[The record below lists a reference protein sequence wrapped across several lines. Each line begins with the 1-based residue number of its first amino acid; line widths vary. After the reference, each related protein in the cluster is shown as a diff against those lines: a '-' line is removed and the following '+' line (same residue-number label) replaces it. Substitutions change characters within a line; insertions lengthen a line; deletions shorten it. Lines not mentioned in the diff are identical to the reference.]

1 MTELTVATIN
11 LRNNANRWLQR
22 RQLLVA
28 QVVDA
33 APDLVSLQE
42 ISLPINQGPWLCSQ
56 INWRISGSAKR
67 PYQLIQRRKR
77 HLVNGYFE
85 GIGILTR
92 LPVVYHDLISLGY
105 GGRLAVRANV
115 QVSSRQIVDFVAVHL
130 HHVSYE
136 REARTEQVMKLVG
149 WLNGHRRIHHQI
161 VAGDFN
167 ETPDGPA
174 ISYMKQS
181 YRSAYFERH
190 GHEPYGI
197 GRAVWTTS
205 SSRRQWVLCNL
216 LPCSAT
222 SRIPMMTPCTRQIT
236 SVCCP
241 QWRSEMA
248 SSAGA
253 GFPVGVSLVRICVRW
268 RV

>member
-22 RQLLVA
+22 RQLLVG
-28 QVVDA
+28 QLVDA
-33 APDLVSLQE
+33 APDLISLQE
-42 ISLPINQGPWLCSQ
+42 ISFPINQGPWLCSQ
-56 INWRISGSAKR
+56 INWRISGSSKH

-77 HLVNGYFE
+77 HLINGYFE

-115 QVSSRQIVDFVAVHL
+115 QLSSRQIVDFVAVHL

-136 REARTEQVMKLVG
+136 REARTEQVMKLIG
-149 WLNGHRRIHHQI
+149 WLNSHRRIPHQI
-161 VAGDFN
+161 IAGDFN

-174 ISYMKQS
+174 VSYMKQS

-190 GHEPYGI
+190 GHEP
-197 GRAVWTTS
+197 
-205 SSRRQWVLCNL
+205 L
-216 LPCSAT
+216 AT
-222 SRIPMMTPCTRQIT
+222 YPTALAGLNRDWSGCLDYIFL
-236 SVCCP
+236 
-241 QWRSEMA
+241 
-248 SSAGA
+248 SSAVGA
-253 GFPVGVSLVRICVRW
+253 VQSASLFCDKPDAEDDTLYPSDHVGLLTKVQI
-268 RV
+268 